1 MNTRIRVLLADD
13 HPPLRAGLAAIFQA
27 QPDFQIV
34 AQAGS
39 GTEAVALAARE
50 KPDVCVLD
58 LRMPGGDGVET
69 TRALTARDPGA
80 RVLILTTYDHEEDI
94 FRALEA
100 GARGYLLKDA
110 TSEELLAAVRLVHK
124 GERHLPP
131 AIAARLAERLIH
143 PALTPREMDVLR
155 LVARGRSNKEIA
167 TAMFVTEETVK
178 THVKA
183 LFHKLD
189 VHDRAE
195 AVTVAAQRGLLRL

>member
-1 MNTRIRVLLADD
+1 MNTRIRLLLADD

-34 AQAGS
+34 AEAGS
-39 GTEAVALAARE
+39 GAEAVALAARE
-50 KPDVCVLD
+50 KPDVCILD
-58 LRMPGGDGVET
+58 LRMPGGDGVEA
-69 TRALTARDPGA
+69 TRRLVAQDPGA
-80 RVLILTTYDHEEDI
+80 RVLILTTYDLEEDI

-110 TSEELLAAVRLVHK
+110 TSEELLAAVRLIHK

-131 AIAARLAERLIH
+131 AIAARLAERLIRT
-143 PALTPREMDVLR
+143 ALTPREMDVLR

-183 LFHKLD
+183 LFLKLG

>member
-1 MNTRIRVLLADD
+1 MNPCIRLLLADD

-34 AQAGS
+34 AEAGS
-39 GTEAVALAARE
+39 GAEAIALAAVE
-50 KPDVCVLD
+50 NPDVCVLD
-58 LRMPGGDGVET
+58 LRMPEGDGVET
-69 TRALTARDPGA
+69 TRALVAHKPQA

-94 FRALEA
+94 YRALEA
-100 GARGYLLKDA
+100 GARGYVLKDT
-110 TSEELLAAVRLVHK
+110 TSEELLTAVRQVHK
-124 GERHLPP
+124 GERYLPP
-131 AIAARLAERLIH
+131 AIASRLAERIIR

-183 LFHKLD
+183 LFQKLG